1 VRDVTEI
8 ILANPAIEVVG
19 DVQSQWVGPASF
31 SFKAEVD
38 FDGTY
43 LAASLQPRYDPCLQD
58 GGMCVSLLYGFRA
71 MRGCPFCSVVRRYE
85 PLFTKSRS
93 LKDDL
98 PVLLAL

>member
-1 VRDVTEI
+1 MLLPCCHPSLAETVRDVTEI

-43 LAASLQPRYDPCLQD
+43 LAASLQPRY
-58 GGMCVSLLYGFRA
+58 
-71 MRGCPFCSVVRRYE
+71 
-85 PLFTKSRS
+85 
-93 LKDDL
+93 
-98 PVLLAL
+98 

>member
-1 VRDVTEI
+1 MRDVTEI

-43 LAASLQPRYDPCLQD
+43 LAASLQPR
-58 GGMCVSLLYGFRA
+58 
-71 MRGCPFCSVVRRYE
+71 
-85 PLFTKSRS
+85 
-93 LKDDL
+93 
-98 PVLLAL
+98 